1 MLLAQRRPPDEHAAC
16 ATLLF
21 GPLALPAAV
30 QGHCCGLQHHGV
42 RPGQESSI
50 DTISTCRRQTRFRA
64 AFISDARKC
73 AATWHNRVNSVQSTR
88 ECLRRMLGQQHWDSS
103 PNSQSHRPTLSCAS
117 LRWHACPVP
126 CRLLLCHYRR
136 VSTAIWVAPPSR
148 VCAACVTACPV
159 IRSSSSPV
167 IRRLVS
173 VTRHCKSCPSNLADQ
188 EASREVSY
196 IGRRRCSY

>member
-1 MLLAQRRPPDEHAAC
+1 MSGWRNWPSSPRLRPWACGECSPPPEEATMLLLAQRRPPDEHAAC

-73 AATWHNRVNSVQSTR
+73 VATWHNRVNSVQSTR

-126 CRLLLCHYRR
+126 CRLFPCHYRTCEHR
-136 VSTAIWVAPPSR
+136 HLGSTPEQGLRCLRHSLSR
-148 VCAACVTACPV
+148 D
-159 IRSSSSPV
+159 S
-167 IRRLVS
+167 
-173 VTRHCKSCPSNLADQ
+173 
-188 EASREVSY
+188 
-196 IGRRRCSY
+196 